1 MAALELANG
10 QPGGG
15 EGSGN
20 GNGFGG
26 MGEAAQGSGNRR
38 PMNAYAGPRLNQE
51 MVKAQALPGRCF
63 SKSADRKGW
72 LYN

>member
-1 MAALELANG
+1 MVSRAEVKAVAM
-10 QPGGG
+10 
-15 EGSGN
+15 

-51 MVKAQALPGRCF
+51 MVKAQALPGRQF
-63 SKSADRKGW
+63 LKKVRIVKGGYI
-72 LYN
+72 LTHGI